1 VNLKSQFVAALL
13 CVLFL
18 TTVSARAE
26 TYAVIGT
33 GMMGTSFGT
42 RLGGL
47 EQDIV
52 YGSRTPESDRI
63 KELLEKTGVN
73 VRAMDQASAAA
84 EGDIVVMA
92 VPRSAVE
99 EVVSSMADDLAGKL
113 IIDVGNA
120 VEIGEDG
127 YPRYMGGEST
137 GEMVQ
142 RLVPT
147 ARVVKAFNTLGFHV
161 LADPSRAN
169 GHVTV
174 PVAGNDLAAK
184 EQVMNLAR
192 EFGFETMDVGPIQS
206 ARILESMAALYRMPR
221 AVGNLDDTFEYH
233 FRRVR
238 EPSKAETRSIR
249 GE

>member
-1 VNLKSQFVAALL
+1 MGFKKKILAMLFCIAVFVPTSVQAD
-13 CVLFL
+13 
-18 TTVSARAE
+18 

-42 RLGGL
+42 RLAGL
-47 EQDIV
+47 DQDVV
-52 YGSRTPESDRI
+52 YGSRTPESERI
-63 KELLEKTGVN
+63 KELLEKTGTGA
-73 VRAMDQASAAA
+73 RAMVQASAAA
-84 EGDIVVMA
+84 AGDIVVMA

-99 EVVSSMADDLAGKL
+99 EVITSMADELAGKL

-120 VEIGEDG
+120 VEMGDDG
-127 YPRYMGGEST
+127 YPRYMDGEST

-142 RLVPT
+142 RLVPS

-169 GHVTV
+169 GPVTV
-174 PVAGNDLAAK
+174 PVAGNDQAAK
-184 EQVMNLAR
+184 EQVMALAR
-192 EFGFETMDVGPIQS
+192 DFGFETMDVGPIRS
-206 ARILESMAALYRMPR
+206 SRILESMAALYRMPR

-233 FRRVR
+233 FRRVK
-238 EPSKAETRSIR
+238 EPSKTETRSIR

>member
-1 VNLKSQFVAALL
+1 MGFKKQILAFFFCMAVFVPTSVQAD
-13 CVLFL
+13 
-18 TTVSARAE
+18 

-42 RLGGL
+42 RLAGM
-47 EQDIV
+47 EQEVI
-52 YGSRTPESDRI
+52 YGSRTPESERI
-63 KELLEKTGVN
+63 KELLEKTGSDA
-73 VRAMDQASAAA
+73 RAMVQAAA
-84 EGDIVVMA
+84 AAQGDIVVMA

-99 EVVSSMADDLAGKL
+99 EVVLSMADDLAGKL

-120 VEIGEDG
+120 VELGEDG

-161 LADPSRAN
+161 LADPARAN
-169 GHVTV
+169 GPVTV
-174 PVAGNDLAAK
+174 PVAGNDQAAK
-184 EQVMNLAR
+184 DQVMNLAR
-192 EFGFETMDVGPIQS
+192 EFGFEAMDVGPIES

-233 FRRVR
+233 FRRVK
-238 EPSKAETRSIR
+238 EPSKAETRAIR